1 MYLDTLVKVPEVK
14 GKITRRTKGETT
26 YINYE
31 YGRVYDADRKFNI
44 PQRATIGKAS
54 KADPS
59 MMQPNQNYL
68 LYFPDAEL
76 PESRTQAKR
85 SSCLRVGAFIAL
97 RKIIEEYK
105 LPEMLGHYFE
115 PKDRDL
121 FLDLMVYS
129 IITENNAGQYY
140 PDYGYNH
147 PLYSSGMKIYSDSKV
162 SAFLKEISLEQRVG
176 FLNEWNEKRDHRE
189 KIYISYDSTNKN
201 CQAGDIRLVEFGHA
215 KEDKGLPVL
224 NYSIAYDTKNREPLF
239 YEEYPGS
246 IVDIA
251 QLQYMLGK
259 AQGYGYKKVGFI
271 LDRGYFSKENIEFM
285 DCCGYDFVIMV
296 KGMAPLVN
304 QLVLE
309 NKGKFENDRSC
320 NIRKYGVYGTT
331 VKSRLYYSDEKD
343 RYFHIYYNDGKKAAE
358 HEQIEVKI
366 EKLAQYLQS
375 QEGKV
380 YEPGNRVKEYFEP
393 FMDEKDGVF
402 LFAREKKEVI
412 EREIDLCGYF
422 CIVTSQ
428 KMTAKEA
435 IELYKS
441 RDASEKLF
449 CGDKTYLG
457 NKSMRVYTD
466 ESVSAKIFI
475 EFVALIV
482 RSRFYCLLKDE
493 NERLESRQNYMDVP
507 AAIRELEKIEMI
519 RGMDR
524 MYRLDHAVTATQKTI
539 LGAFGISAG
548 WIKEQIKTLSAR
560 LNIAEEKQAI

>member
-189 KIYISYDSTNKN
+189 KMYISYDSTNKN

-304 QLVLE
+304 QLVLD
-309 NKGKFENDRSC
+309 NKGKFENDRNC
-320 NIRKYGVYGTT
+320 NIRKYGVYGMT
-331 VKSRLYYSDEKD
+331 VKSQLYYSDEKD

-449 CGDKTYLG
+449 RGDKTYLG

-524 MYRLDHAVTATQKTI
+524 VYRLDHAVTATQKTI

-548 WIKEQIKTLSAR
+548 WIKEQIKALSDR
-560 LNIAEEKQAI
+560 LSIAEERQAI